1 MTRGVQRQAQVAAL
15 LNSPLGTYVVA
26 SVASG
31 RQGRR
36 GLSRLESPLDVLE
49 TDSDA
54 CEADPAVL
62 YELVLKCVV
71 DLTPYS
77 DDYRDRV
84 RALATR
90 APTLRKD
97 AHRLV
102 SSPAAEG
109 WFADIQRTQQVWIS
123 PASSAEAPDP
133 SRFVPNLSPFG
144 GDTPKPRAAL
154 WTATTVGSMPGG
166 WSLYLRIGEDGRPPP
181 YRLWR
186 LEALPS
192 ARVFE
197 IHGPDDWRALCLRY
211 PGETREG
218 RLLPDW
224 QAVARDWDGVHLS
237 IGGLLTT
244 QKVVVDA
251 GGRRAQLDGWDSE
264 STVWLRWSFGLVER
278 LPDAVE

>member
-1 MTRGVQRQAQVAAL
+1 M
-15 LNSPLGTYVVA
+15 VA
-26 SVASG
+26 SVATG
-31 RQGRR
+31 RQGSR
-36 GLSRLESPLDVLE
+36 GLSSLELPLDVLQI
-49 TDSDA
+49 DSDA

-62 YELVLKCVV
+62 QELVLKCMVA
-71 DLTPYS
+71 LSPYS
-77 DDYRDRV
+77 PDYRDSV
-84 RALATR
+84 KALATR
-90 APTLRKD
+90 ARTLWED
-97 AHRLV
+97 ALRLV
-102 SSPAAEG
+102 SCPAAES
-109 WFADIQRTQQVWIS
+109 WFADLDRTQQVWIS
-123 PASSAEAPDP
+123 PANSTETPDP
-133 SRFVPNLSPFG
+133 SRFVPELSPFG

-197 IHGPDDWRALCLRY
+197 VHGPDDWRALCLRY
-211 PGETREG
+211 PGEIRED

-251 GGRRAQLDGWDSE
+251 GGRRAELNGWDSE
-264 STVWLRWSFGLVER
+264 STVWLSWSFGRVER